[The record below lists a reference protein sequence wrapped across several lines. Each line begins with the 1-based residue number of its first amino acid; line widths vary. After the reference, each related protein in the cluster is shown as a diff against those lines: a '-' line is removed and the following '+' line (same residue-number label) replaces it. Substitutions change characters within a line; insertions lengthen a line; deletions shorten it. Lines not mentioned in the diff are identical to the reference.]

1 MLASAACT
9 PSRGAEMDA
18 SPSPP
23 MEVPASP
30 ATQTERKERFLL
42 AAAQRDAAMSPEERT
57 RQRAAAAAEVPS
69 PPPTV
74 KAPASPAT
82 LAMLRKQRKE
92 QRHAAM
98 TTEERTR
105 QRAVEAADEGDRES
119 ERVRSRWQTAVVAMR
134 AEMTRL
140 REDLSS
146 TDAEAVGVLEGML
159 DDAAE
164 CAVGY
169 ASALEQLRRQRDD
182 ALRRAELAEA
192 QAAAEKQRADRVSA
206 VLAGLSGL
214 RPKLRKMVAA
224 IPGTFQTTGSEKS
237 GKAKGRRRRAD

>member
-1 MLASAACT
+1 
-9 PSRGAEMDA
+9 
-18 SPSPP
+18 
-23 MEVPASP
+23 
-30 ATQTERKERFLL
+30 
-42 AAAQRDAAMSPEERT
+42 
-57 RQRAAAAAEVPS
+57 
-69 PPPTV
+69 
-74 KAPASPAT
+74 
-82 LAMLRKQRKE
+82 
-92 QRHAAM
+92 
-98 TTEERTR
+98 
-105 QRAVEAADEGDRES
+105 
-119 ERVRSRWQTAVVAMR
+119 MR

-146 TDAEAVGVLEGML
+146 TDAETVGVLEGML

-192 QAAAEKQRADRVSA
+192 QATAEKQRADRVSA
-206 VLAGLSGL
+206 VLTGLAGL

-224 IPGTFQTTGSEKS
+224 MPGTSQTTWLEKS

>member
-1 MLASAACT
+1 MLADT
-9 PSRGAEMDA
+9 PRREATEIDA
-18 SPSPP
+18 GPSPL
-23 MEVPASP
+23 MEAPASP
-30 ATQTERKERFLL
+30 AAQKERKERFLL
-42 AAAQRDAAMSPEERT
+42 AAAQRDAAMTPEERA
-57 RQRAAAAAEVPS
+57 RQRTAAAAEEAS
-69 PPPTV
+69 ASMA
-74 KAPASPAT
+74 APASPAT
-82 LAMLRKQRKE
+82 LAMLQKQRKE

-105 QRAVEAADEGDRES
+105 QRAAEVAEEGDRES

-146 TDAEAVGVLEGML
+146 NDAETVGVLEGML

-206 VLAGLSGL
+206 VFAGLSGL

-224 IPGTFQTTGSEKS
+224 MPGTSQTTGLDKS
-237 GKAKGRRRRAD
+237 GKVKGRRRRAD